1 MKNIDI
7 KVKKDLTDK
16 KINLIVEKTSTGFSA
31 YAEKYPVY
39 TTGETMT
46 ELKGNI
52 VEALNLYN
60 EEMNLPEVNEDQI
73 NIKLDLPQFFDYYKV
88 INAKALSKR
97 VGMNQSL
104 LAQYVGGQKKTVSKA
119 GGKNHFRDTGI
130 RERTDRVANWMK
142 RI

>member
-1 MKNIDI
+1 MKNTDT

-60 EEMNLPEVNEDQI
+60 EEMKLPEVNEDQI

-104 LAQYVGGQKKTVSKA
+104 LAQYVGGQKKPSPKQVEKIIS
-119 GGKNHFRDTGI
+119 GI
-130 RERTDRVANWMK
+130 RELGREL
-142 RI
+142 IELQIG

>member
-1 MKNIDI
+1 MKNTDT

-46 ELKGNI
+46 ELKINI

-60 EEMNLPEVNEDQI
+60 EEMELPEVKEDQI

-88 INAKALSKR
+88 INAKALSSR

-104 LAQYVGGQKKTVSKA
+104 LAQYVGGQKKPSPKQVEKIIS
-119 GGKNHFRDTGI
+119 GI
-130 RERTDRVANWMK
+130 RELGREL
-142 RI
+142 IELQIG